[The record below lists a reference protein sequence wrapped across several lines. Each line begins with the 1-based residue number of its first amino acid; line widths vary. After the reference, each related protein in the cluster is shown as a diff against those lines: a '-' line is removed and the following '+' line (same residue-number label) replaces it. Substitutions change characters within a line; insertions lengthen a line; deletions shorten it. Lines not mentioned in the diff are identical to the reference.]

1 MKRIIKDKKVI
12 QAITIGL
19 AAMIAATSVPT
30 PVYADDE
37 VITQN
42 TENNENTNTQSEGD
56 SISETAGDCADI
68 VNENNNQIDNAVE
81 AINDASDVV
90 GEIITSATEQ
100 EIAIPAETL
109 ENIQT
114 ELQQSANELTQA
126 GSDLKIAVQSFNETL
141 VSDLNIEK
149 TITNAESDLTK
160 AQNAVSDFNSENKVT
175 TDDANEV
182 ITQAG
187 VANTSSSKDEAYA
200 AKDNAVKGLA
210 ETEKKLA
217 IAEDAYKV
225 AKDATD
231 AADQKYQDA
240 LKEQQKTKEKLVD
253 AKDKLKDASENATA
267 ANERL
272 KAIQSQMDQ
281 TDKEVITLAQS
292 KDDLKALE
300 EQYHKLLIH
309 YYRDPA
315 INSAVYD
322 ENGKLLPKD
331 SADKAVTDGKV
342 DNHPSLSENTL
353 KIGRELMKDL
363 VMYKLKANGAED
375 IQFAVQEKGLTKKQ
389 SADGELTTDNKGNE
403 KVNIGETQD
412 QYWTYPG
419 GDDGR
424 HHRVK
429 VTYTITTEEGKKEV
443 TEYYNYIVKAG
454 KYSDNTDMVN
464 GPVYLAKI
472 NNETGEVIRDTD
484 KNNMDD
490 YIKLGEELNKA
501 IDAAKLIDKYNN
513 AKQAVDDAQS
523 LVDSLNTT
531 IKTLSEKDLKVNE
544 QKVKDLKEKLDNAKE
559 ILKLATKD
567 KEALEDKVEEA
578 RKAVEGI
585 DLSRFVEP
593 ETPFIVEDE
602 ESDEDDDD
610 DDEDFDIS
618 EDTLSVEDAP
628 AAVTSDTVE
637 SIPYL
642 VGSETTS
649 STSTTISGGGNTENT
664 SAGVAGAKVDKPE
677 DTKKDKPKLV
687 KIGNNEI
694 PLSAI
699 PTLEQDHSLLWWISL
714 GWLLLL
720 IAYIIYRLSK
730 KKEEK
735 EEDNKKEQ

>member
-1 MKRIIKDKKVI
+1 MKRTIKDKKVI

-68 VNENNNQIDNAVE
+68 VNENNNQVDNAVE
-81 AINDASDVV
+81 AINDASDAV

-141 VSDLNIEK
+141 VSDLNTEK

-160 AQNAVSDFNSENKVT
+160 AQNAVSDFNSENKET
-175 TDDANEV
+175 TDNANEV

-187 VANTSSSKDEAYA
+187 VANTSGSKDEAYA

-240 LKEQQKTKEKLVD
+240 LKEQQKTKEKLAD

-281 TDKEVITLAQS
+281 IDKEVITLAQS

-300 EQYHKLLIH
+300 EQYHKLLVH

-322 ENGKLLPKD
+322 ENGKLLPED
-331 SADKAVTDGKV
+331 SANKAVTDGKV

-412 QYWTYPG
+412 QYWTYPS

-443 TEYYNYIVKAG
+443 TEYYNYIIKAG

-464 GPVYLAKI
+464 GPVYLAQI

-501 IDAAKLIDKYNN
+501 IDAAKLIDEYNN

-531 IKTLSEKDLKVNE
+531 IKTLSEKDLKINE

-567 KEALEDKVEEA
+567 KEILEDKVEEA

-602 ESDEDDDD
+602 ESDEDDD
-610 DDEDFDIS
+610 EDSDTS
-618 EDTLSVEDAP
+618 EDTSSAEDAP
-628 AAVTSDTVE
+628 AAVTSDAVE
-637 SIPYL
+637 GIPYL

-649 STSTTISGGGNTENT
+649 GTSTTISDGGNTENT

-677 DTKKDKPKLV
+677 DIKKDKPKLV

-694 PLSAI
+694 PLSAM
-699 PTLEQDHSLLWWISL
+699 PTLEQDHFLLWWIGL

>member
-81 AINDASDVV
+81 AINDASDAV

-141 VSDLNIEK
+141 VSDLNTEK

-300 EQYHKLLIH
+300 EQYHKLLVH

-464 GPVYLAKI
+464 GPVYLAQI

-544 QKVKDLKEKLDNAKE
+544 QKVKDLKEKLDNAKK

-610 DDEDFDIS
+610 EDFDIS
-618 EDTLSVEDAP
+618 EDTSSAEDASV
-628 AAVTSDTVE
+628 AVTSDAVE

-699 PTLEQDHSLLWWISL
+699 PTLEQNHSLLWWISL

>member
-1 MKRIIKDKKVI
+1 MKRTIKDKKVI

-56 SISETAGDCADI
+56 SISETAGDCANI
-68 VNENNNQIDNAVE
+68 VSENNNQVNNAVE
-81 AINDASDVV
+81 AINDASDAV

-100 EIAIPAETL
+100 EIVIPPETL

-141 VSDLNIEK
+141 VSDLNTEK
-149 TITNAESDLTK
+149 IITNAESDLTK
-160 AQNAVSDFNSENKVT
+160 AQNAIGDFNSENKET
-175 TDDANEV
+175 TDNANEV

-187 VANTSSSKDEAYA
+187 VANTSGSKDEAYA
-200 AKDNAVKGLA
+200 ARDNAVKGLA

-240 LKEQQKTKEKLVD
+240 LKEQQKTKEKLAD

-281 TDKEVITLAQS
+281 IDKEVVTLAQS

-300 EQYHKLLIH
+300 EQYHKLLVH

-331 SADKAVTDGKV
+331 SANKAVTNGKV

-412 QYWTYPG
+412 QYWTYPS

-443 TEYYNYIVKAG
+443 TEYYNYIIKAG
-454 KYSDNTDMVN
+454 KYNDNTDMVN
-464 GPVYLAKI
+464 GPVYLAQI

-501 IDAAKLIDKYNN
+501 IDAAKLIDEYNN

-559 ILKLATKD
+559 ILELATKD

-585 DLSRFVEP
+585 DLSRFIEP
-593 ETPFIVEDE
+593 ETPFIAEDE
-602 ESDEDDDD
+602 ESDEDSDT
-610 DDEDFDIS
+610 S
-618 EDTLSVEDAP
+618 EDTSSVEDAP
-628 AAVTSDTVE
+628 AAVTSDIVE

-649 STSTTISGGGNTENT
+649 GTPTTISGGENTENT
-664 SAGVAGAKVDKPE
+664 SAGVAGAKVDNPE
-677 DTKKDKPKLV
+677 DINKDKPKLV

-694 PLSAI
+694 PLSAM
-699 PTLEQDHSLLWWISL
+699 PTLEQDHSLLWWIGL

-735 EEDNKKEQ
+735 EENNKKEQ

>member
-1 MKRIIKDKKVI
+1 MKRTIKDKKVI

-68 VNENNNQIDNAVE
+68 VNENNNQVDSAVE
-81 AINDASDVV
+81 AINDASDAV

-100 EIAIPAETL
+100 EIVIPAETL

-141 VSDLNIEK
+141 VSDLNTEK
-149 TITNAESDLTK
+149 IITNAESDLTK
-160 AQNAVSDFNSENKVT
+160 AQNAVSDFNSENKET
-175 TDDANEV
+175 TNDANEV

-187 VANTSSSKDEAYA
+187 IANTSGSKDEAYA

-240 LKEQQKTKEKLVD
+240 LKEQQKTKEKLAD

-281 TDKEVITLAQS
+281 IDKEVITLAQS

-300 EQYHKLLIH
+300 EQYHKLLVH

-331 SADKAVTDGKV
+331 SANKAVTDGKV
-342 DNHPSLSENTL
+342 DNHPSLNENTL

-403 KVNIGETQD
+403 KVNI
-412 QYWTYPG
+412 PS

-443 TEYYNYIVKAG
+443 TEYYNYIIKAG
-454 KYSDNTDMVN
+454 KYNDNTDMIN
-464 GPVYLAKI
+464 GPVYLAQI

-501 IDAAKLIDKYNN
+501 IDAAKLIDEYNN

-567 KEALEDKVEEA
+567 KETLEDKVEEA

-602 ESDEDDDD
+602 ESDEDDD
-610 DDEDFDIS
+610 EDSDIS
-618 EDTLSVEDAP
+618 EDTSSAEDVP

-642 VGSETTS
+642 AGSETTS
-649 STSTTISGGGNTENT
+649 GTSTTISGGGNTENT

-677 DTKKDKPKLV
+677 DAKNNKPKLV

-699 PTLEQDHSLLWWISL
+699 PTLEQDHSLLWWIGL

>member
-1 MKRIIKDKKVI
+1 MKRTIKDKKVI

-37 VITQN
+37 IITQN
-42 TENNENTNTQSEGD
+42 TENNENTNMQFEGD

-81 AINDASDVV
+81 VINDASDAV

-100 EIAIPAETL
+100 EIAIPAEIL

-141 VSDLNIEK
+141 VSDLNTEK
-149 TITNAESDLTK
+149 IITNAESDFTK
-160 AQNAVSDFNSENKVT
+160 AQNAVSDFNSENKET
-175 TDDANEV
+175 TNNANEV

-187 VANTSSSKDEAYA
+187 VANTSGSKDEAYA
-200 AKDNAVKGLA
+200 AKDNAVKGLV

-217 IAEDAYKV
+217 IAEDAYKI

-240 LKEQQKTKEKLVD
+240 LKEQQKTKEKLAD
-253 AKDKLKDASENATA
+253 AKNKLKDASENATA

-281 TDKEVITLAQS
+281 IDKEVITLAQS
-292 KDDLKALE
+292 KNDLKALE
-300 EQYHKLLIH
+300 EQYHKLLVH

-331 SADKAVTDGKV
+331 SANKAVTDGKV

-389 SADGELTTDNKGNE
+389 SADGVLTTDDKGNE

-412 QYWTYPG
+412 QYWAYPS

-443 TEYYNYIVKAG
+443 TEYYNYIIKAG
-454 KYSDNTDMVN
+454 KYNDNADMIN
-464 GPVYLAKI
+464 GPVYLAQI

-484 KNNMDD
+484 KNNMDN

-501 IDAAKLIDKYNN
+501 IDAAKLIDEYNN
-513 AKQAVDDAQS
+513 AKQAVDNAQT

-567 KEALEDKVEEA
+567 KETLEDKVEEA
-578 RKAVEGI
+578 RKAVAAI
-585 DLSRFVEP
+585 DLSRFIMNDDDDSDSDDDITITTPGDTIPSPMSSDTPVVIPITTSIPSSTSGTTTTEVTAEEETSESGVAGVKVEP
-593 ETPFIVEDE
+593 ETNNNLPEKEDLVKLTDNDIPLAEIPNIVEDNY
-602 ESDEDDDD
+602 
-610 DDEDFDIS
+610 
-618 EDTLSVEDAP
+618 
-628 AAVTSDTVE
+628 
-637 SIPYL
+637 SI
-642 VGSETTS
+642 
-649 STSTTISGGGNTENT
+649 
-664 SAGVAGAKVDKPE
+664 
-677 DTKKDKPKLV
+677 
-687 KIGNNEI
+687 
-694 PLSAI
+694 
-699 PTLEQDHSLLWWISL
+699 LLWL
-714 GWLLLL
+714 LLALLLLL
-720 IAYIIYRLSK
+720 IAYIIYKLTK
-730 KKEEK
+730 KKEK
-735 EEDNKKEQ
+735 EESEQ